1 MLGVWI
7 ELCGALVSLRNLE
20 QLLTLSL
27 QPLTINFTSGFGL
40 YSEKGT

>member
-7 ELCGALVSLRNLE
+7 ELCGALVSMRNLE

-27 QPLTINFTSGFGL
+27 QPLVIPSINFTSGFDV
-40 YSEKGT
+40 